1 MNEEKKPAMD
11 RIKRRIPIDMK
22 TNRVRAARRAMT
34 ALGVLGAL
42 PALASAQVRVPQS
55 LSLDVALEI
64 ALDNN
69 PAMLAT
75 RNDVNVAN
83 WNLTAAYG
91 SWMPSASLN
100 SGVSWQGA
108 GEQRFGSITAQ
119 QLGFQDQPSFLLS
132 SYSANA
138 SFSING
144 RMLMA
149 PGQASR
155 NRDATRAQVRS
166 QEATLRLNVTRAYLD
181 VLRQTEGLR
190 LAQQQLDRA
199 QFNLRLAQ
207 GRREVL
213 GSGTSIDVQQAEV
226 NVGRAEVTLLQ
237 SQTGLRTSRI
247 RLLQQMGADLSAEP
261 DLATTFAVTEP
272 SWTADGLYSMAM
284 DRNPGLQALR
294 AQERS
299 ASYGVNMARSSYF
312 PSVSMSAGVSG
323 FTRQASSTAAQEA
336 QAIAA
341 GVGRVQQCLAT
352 NELLSALPSPPP
364 PQNCSLLATPQSALI
379 AIREQNTAFPF
390 NFTNSPPS
398 AGLSVSIP
406 IFQGLSRQREVENA
420 RAQLLDTRYR
430 VSEQRLAL
438 RADIEAQTAT
448 VRTAYETALIEER
461 NQALVDEQLR
471 LAQERYR
478 NGLSNFIDLVEA
490 ETLKAQADRERIVA
504 IFTYHDAIADLEAVV
519 GTPLRNP

>member
-1 MNEEKKPAMD
+1 MESAP
-11 RIKRRIPIDMK
+11 RGVPYGRPVSCSGPFRRPL
-22 TNRVRAARRAMT
+22 RRKCECRS
-34 ALGVLGAL
+34 
-42 PALASAQVRVPQS
+42 PS
-55 LSLDVALEI
+55 SLDEALEI

-69 PAMLAT
+69 PTMQAT

-91 SWMPSASLN
+91 SWMPTASLN
-100 SGVSWQGA
+100 SGVTWQGA

-138 SFSING
+138 GFSING

-181 VLRQTEGLR
+181 VLRQTEAPASRRNRNSTGRSSTCALP
-190 LAQQQLDRA
+190 RA
-199 QFNLRLAQ
+199 ASRCWDPAPRSTCSRPRSTSAAPRSRCSS
-207 GRREVL
+207 RRR
-213 GSGTSIDVQQAEV
+213 GCGPRS
-226 NVGRAEVTLLQ
+226 
-237 SQTGLRTSRI
+237 I

-261 DLATTFAVTEP
+261 VLTTTFAVTEP
-272 SWTADGLYSMAM
+272 TWNAEDLYGTAM

-299 ASYGVNMARSSYF
+299 ARYGVNMARSSYF
-312 PSVSMSAGVSG
+312 PSVSMSAGISG

-364 PQNCSLLATPQSALI
+364 SAELLAPGNP
-379 AIREQNTAFPF
+379 AIGADLDPGTEQRAFPF
-390 NFTNSPPS
+390 DFTNSPPS
-398 AGLSVSIP
+398 ASLSVSIP
-406 IFQGLSRQREVENA
+406 IFQGLSRQREVEGA
-420 RAQLLDTRYR
+420 RAQLLDSRYR

-448 VRTAYETALIEER
+448 VRTAYATALIEER

-478 NGLSNFIDLVEA
+478 QRPLQLHRPGRGRD
-490 ETLKAQADRERIVA
+490 AQGTVPIARESSRFSPITMRSPTSKQWSA
-504 IFTYHDAIADLEAVV
+504 PH
-519 GTPLRNP
+519 

>member
-1 MNEEKKPAMD
+1 
-11 RIKRRIPIDMK
+11 MK
-22 TNRVRAARRAMT
+22 TIGVHTTRRAT
-34 ALGVLGAL
+34 AVLCLLAAL

-55 LSLDVALEI
+55 LSLDEALEI

-69 PAMLAT
+69 PAMQAT

-91 SWMPSASLN
+91 SWMPTASLN
-100 SGVSWQGA
+100 SGVSWQGV
-108 GEQRFGSITAQ
+108 GEQRFGSITAE
-119 QLGFQDQPSFLLS
+119 QLGFLDQPSFLSS
-132 SYSANA
+132 SYSATA

-155 NRDATRAQVRS
+155 NRDATRAQVRT

-190 LAQQQLDRA
+190 LAEQQLDRA

-272 SWTADGLYSMAM
+272 TWTADGLYSMAM

-299 ASYGVNMARSSYF
+299 ANYGVNMARSSYF

-379 AIREQNTAFPF
+379 AIREQNRAFPF
-390 NFTNSPPS
+390 DFTNSPPS

-406 IFQGLSRQREVENA
+406 IFQGLSRQREVESA

>member
-1 MNEEKKPAMD
+1 
-11 RIKRRIPIDMK
+11 MK
-22 TNRVRAARRAMT
+22 TIGVHTTRRAT
-34 ALGVLGAL
+34 AVLCLLGAL

-55 LSLDVALEI
+55 LSLDEALEI

-91 SWMPSASLN
+91 SWMPTASLN

-272 SWTADGLYSMAM
+272 TWTADGLYSMAM

-299 ASYGVNMARSSYF
+299 ANYGVNMARSSYF

-379 AIREQNTAFPF
+379 AIREQNRAFPF
-390 NFTNSPPS
+390 DFTNSPPS

-406 IFQGLSRQREVENA
+406 IFQGLSRQREVESA

-461 NQALVDEQLR
+461 NQALADEQLR